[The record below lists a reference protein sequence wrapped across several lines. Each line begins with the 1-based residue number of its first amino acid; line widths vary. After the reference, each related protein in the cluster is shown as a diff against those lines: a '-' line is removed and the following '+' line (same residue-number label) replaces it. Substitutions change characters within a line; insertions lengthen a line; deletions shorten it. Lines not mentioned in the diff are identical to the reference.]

1 MKAVL
6 YICHG
11 SRLQAAR
18 DEAISFVSSCMKE
31 VCAKVQEVC
40 FLELTTPSI
49 PEGFASC
56 IQKGATEIIVVP
68 VFLLAAVHVK
78 EDIPAELEEM
88 KRKYP
93 NVSIIYGS
101 PFGVSKSLVSAVMRG
116 SGVKE
121 LGTRV
126 TLLFVA
132 RGSSDRETLASIE
145 EIASLIGEEREVD
158 KVEVCYLAAATPQF
172 EEKLQSILQE
182 EHEQI
187 AVLPYLL
194 FTGLLMKRI
203 EREIRKV
210 KTKTIHLCPYL
221 GENRVFQERLIQHT
235 NEMLRGDEYVSTYG
249 TARR

>member
-31 VCAKVQEVC
+31 VCAEVQEVC
-40 FLELTTPSI
+40 FLELANPSI
-49 PEGFASC
+49 SEGFANC
-56 IQKGATEIIVVP
+56 VRKGATEIIVVP

-78 EDIPAELEEM
+78 EDIPAELEVM

-93 NVSIIYGS
+93 DVSVLYGS

-121 LGTRV
+121 LGTHV
-126 TLLFVA
+126 TLLLVA
-132 RGSSDRETLASIE
+132 RGSSDRETLANID
-145 EIASLIGEEREVD
+145 EIASLIGEESEVK
-158 KVEVCYLAAATPQF
+158 KVEVCYLAAAEPQF

-182 EHEQI
+182 GHGQI

-210 KTKTIHLCPYL
+210 ETKNIYVCPYL
-221 GENRVFQERLIQHT
+221 GGNRAFQERLIQHT
-235 NEMLRGDEYVSTYG
+235 NEMVRRVDYVSTYS
-249 TARR
+249 TVRR

>member
-18 DEAISFVSSCMKE
+18 DEAISFVASCMKE
-31 VCAKVQEVC
+31 VRAPIQEVC
-40 FLELTTPSI
+40 FLELANPSI
-49 PEGFASC
+49 SEGFASC
-56 IQKGATEIIVVP
+56 TQQGATEIIVIP

-78 EDIPAELEEM
+78 KDIPAELEEM
-88 KRKYP
+88 KQKYS
-93 NVSIIYGS
+93 NVTIAYGS
-101 PFGVSKSLVSAVMRG
+101 PFGVSKALVSAVMKG

-121 LGTRV
+121 LGRPV

-132 RGSSDRETLASIE
+132 RGSSDSETLISIE
-145 EIASLIGEEREVD
+145 EITSLIREEQEVD
-158 KVEVCYLAAATPQF
+158 QVEVCYLAAATPRF
-172 EEKLQSILQE
+172 EEKLQSIIQE

-210 KTKTIHLCPYL
+210 KTRNIYICPYL
-221 GENRVFQERLIQHT
+221 GENRVFQKKLIQHT
-235 NEMLRGDEYVSTYG
+235 NEMLRGDEYVSTYY